1 MTSLALQSFDQL
13 CQSYAFDAVT
23 PPSIENTE
31 MYWVGTSLGV
41 AGVPLLLGEGELEEI
56 IETPVST
63 VIPGTK
69 HWVIG
74 VASHKGGLLPIISGD
89 ELFRKV
95 AYTGRSREYCMVIR
109 RPGFHFAITLSQVE
123 RDIKFPVEL
132 RDMTHDVDPDFS
144 DYCLGGFHYRNNFLA
159 VLDIDKLLVES
170 GLANA
175 SAVNTVLTEES
186 NND

>member
-69 HWVIG
+69 HWVMG

-95 AYTGRSREYCMVIR
+95 VYTGRSREYCMVIR

>member
-1 MTSLALQSFDQL
+1 MTSEALQSFDQL
-13 CQSYAFDAVT
+13 CTSYASEAVP
-23 PPSIENTE
+23 PPSFENTE
-31 MYWVGTSLGV
+31 MNWVGTSLGV

-56 IETPVST
+56 IETPAST

-95 AYTGRSREYCMVIR
+95 AYMGRSREYCMVIR

-123 RDIKFPVEL
+123 RDMKFPVAL
-132 RDMTHDVDPDFS
+132 RDMTHDVDPDFA
-144 DYCLGGFHYRNNFLA
+144 DYCLGGFHYRKNFLA

-170 GLANA
+170 GLADA
-175 SAVNTVLTEES
+175 SAVNTVLTEEC
-186 NND
+186 NDE